1 MDSVKRKNYGSPE
14 EDAFIAVMRAAEALQ
29 WSVTELL
36 KKYGLSPTQYNALRI
51 LRGAG
56 SDGLACSEIADRMI
70 NRDPDITRLLNRLQ
84 RMGLI
89 QRGHDK
95 SDKRVILA
103 SITRDGLELLRKVDQ
118 PLDRLH
124 RKRLE
129 HLGPRRLK
137 SLIGMLKLASKK
149 FA

>member
-1 MDSVKRKNYGSPE
+1 MDSVKRRTYGSLE
-14 EDAFIAVMRAAEALQ
+14 EDAFIAVMRTAEALQ

-56 SDGLACSEIADRMI
+56 SGGLACSKIADRMI

-89 QRGHDK
+89 QRGHDN

-103 SITRDGLELLRKVDQ
+103 SITREGLELLRKVDQ
-118 PLDRLH
+118 PLDSLH
-124 RKRLE
+124 RNRLE
-129 HLGPRRLK
+129 HLGPRCLK

-149 FA
+149 SA

>member
-1 MDSVKRKNYGSPE
+1 MDNVKRRSYGSLE
-14 EDAFIAVMRAAEALQ
+14 ENAFIAVMRAAEALQ

-56 SDGLACSEIADRMI
+56 SDGLACSKISDRMI

-89 QRGHDK
+89 QRGHDN

-118 PLDRLH
+118 PLDLLH

-137 SLIGMLKLASKK
+137 SLIGMLKLASKNS
-149 FA
+149 A